1 MEQWIL
7 LSFLILCFFE
17 ALCLVAYSPRLFGWF
32 AALKKDKHLVNP
44 KANRIAVLVP
54 ARNESATIEGLLK
67 ALKNQTYSNFE
78 VFVIVKEKNDPS
90 IAIVHR
96 YGYHVHLAAAQ
107 TCKGDALDSCLHAIM
122 RHDQQGF
129 DAYLIIDADCGL
141 ESNYIEEMNNA
152 LASGAQIIQG
162 KKLVK
167 NYHMSKKISLQQACN
182 GIIWTLMDDMGNRW
196 KSRHGYVNFTV
207 GTGIMLRKDIV
218 EINDGWPYRSTL
230 TEDVEFMNDIAANGY
245 STFYYGYAKLYMEEA
260 PSLSMTNKRRKRWM
274 TGVVDARRLYNT
286 KVNSMASVSNRY
298 FAHCLWIIYYYIGA
312 ATIYSVVMFLASVGL
327 TAFGF
332 YGPAAYAFAASI
344 GAFLIVY
351 LSYFVM
357 TLFAI
362 IIDWTNMPMNFFKKM
377 AVLFLHPLFYMDYTR
392 IVAGALL
399 HMNSQNWDVIAR
411 VEEDP
416 ETKKA

>member
-274 TGVVDARRLYNT
+274 TGVVDSRRLYNT
-286 KVNSMASVSNRY
+286 KVNSMASISNRY

-312 ATIYSVVMFLASVGL
+312 ATLYSIAAAIMGL
-327 TAFGF
+327 VLLCLQNPAYLMAFIVAGSAL
-332 YGPAAYAFAASI
+332 G
-344 GAFLIVY
+344 IVY
-351 LSYFVM
+351 LSYWVM
-357 TLFAI
+357 SLFAVV
-362 IIDWTNMPMNFFKKM
+362 IDWKNIKMPIWRKI
-377 AVLFLHPLFYMDYTR
+377 VLIFAHPVFYMGYTW

-399 HMNSQNWDVIAR
+399 NLNSQRWDVIAR
-411 VEEDP
+411 VEADSTV
-416 ETKKA
+416 TKA